1 MMLILLTYIGDSDSE
16 RIKLSKLELV
26 LGVGPFVTIAR
37 ALLDRDNNL
46 RVKFTQKQDKLYVAY
61 LSAHVA
67 ALVYALAYSVSDGF
81 TRDVPIYPFY

>member
-1 MMLILLTYIGDSDSE
+1 MLLLENSCSSVVTTKF
-16 RIKLSKLELV
+16 IKMFLHPKL
-26 LGVGPFVTIAR
+26 T
-37 ALLDRDNNL
+37 
-46 RVKFTQKQDKLYVAY
+46 KFTQKQDKLYVAY

>member
-1 MMLILLTYIGDSDSE
+1 MRRRYSSN
-16 RIKLSKLELV
+16 R
-26 LGVGPFVTIAR
+26 GVGSWISHIA
-37 ALLDRDNNL
+37 ALGIGAGLGLWLGNSDLNRNF
-46 RVKFTQKQDKLYVAY
+46 FTQKQDKLYVAY